1 MFPLVYISFKFELI
15 LLLDCVFNSYC
26 DALFIY
32 FLIVVVLEQMS
43 GTLKVN
49 LDTLQPGATLALQID
64 SNNTLRLYVNDVAQ
78 CVISEHVTE
87 RCHALVELYGQCR
100 EVCIVRNSPLRNI
113 EECPEKA
120 RMEEGAMK

>member
-1 MFPLVYISFKFELI
+1 
-15 LLLDCVFNSYC
+15 
-26 DALFIY
+26 
-32 FLIVVVLEQMS
+32 MS